1 MRLPTNSRGSERRGG
16 SLVSLLLVVTLLG
29 ACSDSGTVVR
39 ASGLDDSDVDS
50 VVVTPATAR
59 LDDVGEV
66 QTFVATPLNA
76 AGDTLSVTVAWSSSD
91 VAVATLDQSGD
102 ATARGPGQ
110 VDVTA
115 QAGGVT
121 GTAVLTVAPV
131 VGS

>member
-1 MRLPTNSRGSERRGG
+1 MRRSTTSRGSERRGG
-16 SLVSLLLVVTLLG
+16 SLASLLLVATLLG
-29 ACSDSGTVVR
+29 ACGDSGTVVR
-39 ASGLDDSDVDS
+39 APGVGDSDVDS
-50 VVVTPATAR
+50 VAVTPATAR
-59 LDDVGEV
+59 LDQVGEV

-76 AGDTLSVTVAWSSSD
+76 AGDTLSVTVDWSSSD

-110 VDVTA
+110 VDITA
-115 QAGGVT
+115 EAGSVN